1 MVVGGREDACVGN
14 SPSVMQKPMI
24 PWCSYTTSVGCL
36 IGTQLVGGSEI
47 VQTKCAWV

>member
-24 PWCSYTTSVGCL
+24 PLCSYNLCWMLNWNT
-36 IGTQLVGGSEI
+36 VGGSEI